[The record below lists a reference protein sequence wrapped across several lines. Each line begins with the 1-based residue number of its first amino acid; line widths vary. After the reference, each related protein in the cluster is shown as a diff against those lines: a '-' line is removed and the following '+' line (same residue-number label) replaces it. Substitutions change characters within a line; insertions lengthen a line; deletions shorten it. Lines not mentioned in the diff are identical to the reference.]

1 MVWGCTGKKVQGS
14 DPEGKLPHQ
23 EWQRNQPVGIHGAW
37 DEETGGWGAPRYNWH
52 CQLGGTVERGGVQGA
67 FWLSSS
73 KKQEGSEPG
82 VSGGRNKRPAI
93 DLASPRAGALRKTRP
108 GSLLGIVVM
117 TG

>member
-1 MVWGCTGKKVQGS
+1 M
-14 DPEGKLPHQ
+14 
-23 EWQRNQPVGIHGAW
+23 
-37 DEETGGWGAPRYNWH
+37 
-52 CQLGGTVERGGVQGA
+52 QGA

-82 VSGGRNKRPAI
+82 VSGGNKRPAM